1 MALGRN
7 TPGLGG
13 YLLRIDWSFELPD
26 GSRFTDP
33 QWAAWLEDT
42 RRFLWSMHVDPQ
54 FGRPHA
60 RCSTLVASFC
70 KLGILIRWMIAER
83 MHSFG
88 DLDCDATDR
97 FLCALAVRPSRS
109 RGGTLWASSRHAYA
123 LVILSL
129 YLQRRKLANL
139 PPAPPPPFVIFRAP
153 SLIHQSLPK
162 LAQYTFRGLS
172 LVTVA
177 VRVY

>member
-1 MALGRN
+1 MPARASATQEASAPIKISSRSLWADNQWHLDGMR
-7 TPGLGG
+7 PGLRG
-13 YLLRIDWSFELPD
+13 YLLRIDWSFDLPD

-42 RRFLWSMHVDPQ
+42 RRFLWSMHVDPP

-70 KLGILIRWMIAER
+70 KLRILIRWMIAER

-88 DLDCDATDR
+88 DLDCDATER
-97 FLCALAVRPSRS
+97 FLRALPVRPSRS
-109 RGGTLWASSRHAYA
+109 RGGTLSASSRHTYA

-129 YLQRRKLANL
+129 YLQRRKLAN
-139 PPAPPPPFVIFRAP
+139 PPPV
-153 SLIHQSLPK
+153 LPVC
-162 LAQYTFRGLS
+162 RIS
-172 LVTVA
+172 P
-177 VRVY
+177 